1 MTVLN
6 ETVEW
11 LCAKVEDLTGPP
23 LLGGSGM
30 FVLEFGASPTAEGDE
45 RRMRNS
51 LVQKASLFLTTVDS
65 SNGHSIQS
73 SW

>member
-30 FVLEFGASPTAEGDE
+30 FVLEFGASMTGKEGSCVE
-45 RRMRNS
+45 REMR
-51 LVQKASLFLTTVDS
+51 
-65 SNGHSIQS
+65 GE
-73 SW
+73 